1 MNTMSDIL
9 IRRAG
14 AADAE
19 VLARLRY
26 DFRAAEDPV
35 VEPRAEFEARCRDWM
50 AARLVDSERWRC
62 WMAVDN
68 SEPVGTAWLQLIEKL
83 PNPVAEAEVHGY
95 ISSLYVEPSRRGT
108 GIGSRLLETCLR
120 TCEEEGVDAV
130 LLWPTER
137 SRALYARHGFA
148 VRDDVMEKRVR

>member
-1 MNTMSDIL
+1 MNTTSDIL

-50 AARLVDSERWRC
+50 AARLAESERWRC
-62 WMAVDN
+62 WMAVDEG
-68 SEPVGTAWLQLIEKL
+68 EPVGTAWLQLIEKL
-83 PNPVAEAEVHGY
+83 PNPIAEPEVHGY

-120 TCEEEGVDAV
+120 TCEEAGADAV
-130 LLWPTER
+130 LLWPTQR

-148 VRDDVMEKRVR
+148 VRDDVMERRLS

>member
-1 MNTMSDIL
+1 MNTPLDIL

-35 VEPRAEFEARCRDWM
+35 IEQEAEFLARCTGWM
-50 AARLVDSERWRC
+50 AERLDADRRWRC
-62 WMAVDN
+62 WMAEHLG
-68 SEPVGTAWLQLIEKL
+68 SPVGTIWLQLIEKL
-83 PNPVAEAEVHGY
+83 PNPVAEPELHGY

-108 GIGSRLLETCLR
+108 GVGSRLLETCLR
-120 TCEEEGVDAV
+120 TCEEECVDAV
-130 LLWPTER
+130 LLWPTAR

-148 VRDDVMEKRVR
+148 IRDDVMEKRLR